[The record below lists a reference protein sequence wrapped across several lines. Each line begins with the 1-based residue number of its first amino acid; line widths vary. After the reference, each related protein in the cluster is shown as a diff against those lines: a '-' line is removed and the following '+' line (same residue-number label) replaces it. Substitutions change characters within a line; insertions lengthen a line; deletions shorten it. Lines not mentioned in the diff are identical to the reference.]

1 MLVWSVQDR
10 TNFTLVLLIGCL
22 HQSWKNDRIVS
33 RKILH
38 VKLITCD
45 SLPVF
50 GCILEFSLSAFCYK
64 IQHDLWWIV
73 KMIFACEAFLSWH
86 IVISNLPLVEIYHGS
101 HSNGIF
107 FIWVLIFFKLLKS
120 VEALT
125 DITRMAKRL
134 LGRF

>member
-33 RKILH
+33 RKFCMSNWSH
-38 VKLITCD
+38 V
-45 SLPVF
+45 
-50 GCILEFSLSAFCYK
+50 
-64 IQHDLWWIV
+64 IV
-73 KMIFACEAFLSWH
+73 AGFRLYSRIFFIGFLLRNPAWSMMNCKMIFACEAFLSWH

-125 DITRMAKRL
+125 DITRRAKRL